1 MSAGKLSPFGTSR
14 LFDLSHSG
22 ALHNP
27 PLLLD
32 VFSVPPQMLSV
43 DFYSLALTIPALVFL
58 AHFVPWLVDP
68 RGIGGYPGPFLAKFS
83 DLWLG
88 YVSKMGHRS
97 EVVHKVH
104 QKYGMPS
111 G

>member
-1 MSAGKLSPFGTSR
+1 
-14 LFDLSHSG
+14 
-22 ALHNP
+22 
-27 PLLLD
+27 
-32 VFSVPPQMLSV
+32 MLSV

-68 RGIGGYPGPFLAKFS
+68 RGIRDYPGPFLAKFS

-97 EVVHKVH
+97 EDVHKVH
-104 QKYGMPS
+104 QKYGMLS
-111 G
+111 RIWIIGSQLVDLAIKQ